1 MNTRE
6 RTAMP
11 QSLTADQVVG
21 AAKDIGQAEF
31 TRDDLA
37 KKLGVEKRELK
48 EGFRAARQ
56 SGRLEKVRDD
66 EQGTGHFR
74 LTGE

>member
-1 MNTRE
+1 
-6 RTAMP
+6 MP
-11 QSLTADQVVG
+11 QSITPDQVVG

-37 KKLGVEKRELK
+37 QRLGVEKRELK
-48 EGFRAARQ
+48 EGFREARQ

-66 EQGTGHFR
+66 EQGKGHFR
-74 LTGE
+74 LTDQ